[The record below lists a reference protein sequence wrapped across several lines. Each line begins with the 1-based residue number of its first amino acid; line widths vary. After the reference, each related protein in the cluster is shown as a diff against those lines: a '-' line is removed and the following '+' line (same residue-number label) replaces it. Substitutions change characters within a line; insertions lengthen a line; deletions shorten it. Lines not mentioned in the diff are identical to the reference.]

1 MERFRNATLSPAVD
15 GHGTRMLTVYSAAL
29 GRRADITLSIP
40 EANVADRLPL
50 LILLHGVHGSHWNW
64 WALGG
69 LAENLRELKT
79 EGDACT
85 FVIAMPSD
93 GHWGAGTAYVPHS
106 SFNAEAWIMEDV
118 PEAVKS
124 VLPNVDTTRL
134 YLAGLSM
141 GGYGAI
147 RLGMKYADRVAGI
160 SAHSSVTS
168 IEQLQDFVQDPMS
181 EYLWSGAENVDI
193 MHWAWRNRER
203 VPPLRFDCGKEDS
216 LLPGNRALHDALTES
231 GIEHVY
237 EEFEGG
243 HTWDYWRTHLLRT
256 LRFMSS
262 LEGNRKTRGE

>member
-1 MERFRNATLSPAVD
+1 MEQFRNAALSPAVD
-15 GHGTRMLTVYSAAL
+15 IHGTRMLTVYSPAL
-29 GRRADITLSIP
+29 GRRADITLCIP
-40 EANVADRLPL
+40 EVGVADRLPL

-69 LAENLRELKT
+69 LAENLRELKAQ
-79 EGDACT
+79 GNMSPFA
-85 FVIAMPSD
+85 IAMPSD

-124 VLPNVDTTRL
+124 VLPNVYPTRL

-147 RLGMKYADRVAGI
+147 RLGMKYADRIAGI
-160 SAHSSVTS
+160 SAHSSITR
-168 IEQLQDFVQDPMS
+168 IEQLQDHVQEPIS
-181 EYLWSGAENVDI
+181 EFLYSGAENVDI
-193 MHWAWRNRER
+193 MHWARQNRER
-203 VPPLRFDCGKEDS
+203 IPSLRFDCGQEDS
-216 LLPGNRALHDALTES
+216 LLQGNRALHAALLEE
-231 GIEHVY
+231 GIEHTY

-256 LRFMSS
+256 LRFIAR
-262 LEGNRKTRGE
+262 LEAQRKMA